1 MTKIK
6 YIIFLYLLSFYNN
19 IFAFDAWILWG
30 AWTSSWELQ
39 EKIRQ
44 WNIHID
50 DIPWILRYAIDYLMW
65 FAWTVAVIFII
76 LWAYKIAL
84 WWISND
90 KSKWKDMIIL
100 ALSGFALAS
109 LSWVI
114 LKIVIDNFA

>member
-19 IFAFDAWILWG
+19 IFAIDAWILWG

-84 WWISND
+84 WWISNH
-90 KSKWKDMIIL
+90 KTEWKDMIIL

>member
-6 YIIFLYLLSFYNN
+6 YIISLYLLSFYHN
-19 IFAFDAWILWG
+19 ICAFDDCILWW

-90 KSKWKDMIIL
+90 KTKWKDMIIL